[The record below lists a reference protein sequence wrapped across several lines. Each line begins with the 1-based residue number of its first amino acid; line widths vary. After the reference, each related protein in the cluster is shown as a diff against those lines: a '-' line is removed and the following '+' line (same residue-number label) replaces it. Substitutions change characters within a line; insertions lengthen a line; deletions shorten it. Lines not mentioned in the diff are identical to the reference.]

1 MTFSRK
7 HHAYLEDPI
16 VGVAT
21 TSGSLADAAGSVPSA
36 PQRQTVILASVTA
49 FMVGLDVLV
58 IMTALPT
65 LLQTLRAS
73 ASDLAW
79 TVSAYEIGFAA
90 SILTSSALG
99 DRFGRRAVF
108 VGGVAI
114 FTAGSAWCALSSA
127 SGIGMLIIARA
138 FEGIGGG
145 TSMALGLA
153 IITVVTPP
161 AKRGTAFGIWGA
173 IMGMA
178 VACGP
183 LVGGAIIRFLSW
195 QWIFWVNV
203 PIGVT
208 LIALSMVTIKE
219 TRGDVRRLDLI
230 GLTLATAAILLILQ
244 ALIRGGSVPW
254 SDPTIIAGLV
264 AGISALAAF
273 LHWERRCAHP
283 MIPLA
288 MFRDRRFAGG
298 CAASFALGA
307 GLYGNAF
314 IFAQYLQLAVG
325 ADAFGVGLRL
335 LPWVAAGPVIAPLA
349 GVLSDKI
356 GERPVIAAALA
367 LFAAAFF
374 VIGPLVMS
382 GYAYATLIIPL
393 LAAGTGVAA
402 AFPGTAT
409 AVMRS
414 VDPGRFATASG
425 VSNTIRQAGAAF
437 GVAVA
442 AAMFSTFG
450 GYGSGPQFFD
460 GFGAAVITLAAITL
474 LGVIPALRIPP
485 LRARVGEPV
494 SSVSGA
500 DR

>member
-1 MTFSRK
+1 
-7 HHAYLEDPI
+7 
-16 VGVAT
+16 VGIAT
-21 TSGSLADAAGSVPSA
+21 TSGSLADVPGSVPSA
-36 PQRQTVILASVTA
+36 MQRRTVILASVTA

-65 LLQTLRAS
+65 LLQILRAN
-73 ASDLAW
+73 ASDLGW

-99 DRFGRRAVF
+99 DRYGRRTVF
-108 VGGVAI
+108 VVGVAI

-127 SGIGMLIIARA
+127 FGIGMLIIARA

-153 IITVVTPP
+153 IITAVTPP

-178 VACGP
+178 VAFGP
-183 LVGGAIIRFLSW
+183 LVGGTIIRFLSW

-203 PIGVT
+203 PIGIT
-208 LIALSMVTIKE
+208 LIVLSMVSIKE
-219 TRGDVRRLDLI
+219 TRGDVRRIDLI

-244 ALIRGGSVPW
+244 ALIRGGSVQW
-254 SDPTIIAGLV
+254 SDPTIIVGLV
-264 AGISALAAF
+264 AGISALLAF
-273 LHWERRCAHP
+273 VHWERRCSHP

-288 MFRDRRFAGG
+288 MFRNRRFTGG
-298 CAASFALGA
+298 CVASFALGA

-325 ADAFGVGLRL
+325 ADSFGVGLRL
-335 LPWVAAGPVIAPLA
+335 LPWVAAGPIVAPLA
-349 GVLSDKI
+349 GVLADKI
-356 GERPVIAAALA
+356 GERLILAAALA
-367 LFAAAFF
+367 MFAVAFF
-374 VIGPLVMS
+374 AIGPLVMS
-382 GYAYATLIIPL
+382 GHTYAALIIPL
-393 LAAGTGVAA
+393 LVAGTGVAA
-402 AFPGTAT
+402 AFPSTAT

-414 VDPGRFATASG
+414 VDPGQFAIASG

-442 AAMFSTFG
+442 VAMFSTFG
-450 GYGSGPQFFD
+450 GYESGPQFFD
-460 GFGAAVITLAAITL
+460 GFGAAVITLAAVTL
-474 LGVIPALRIPP
+474 LGVIPAIIIPP
-485 LRARVGEPV
+485 LPARSAQPVPVV
-494 SSVSGA
+494 SSAG
-500 DR
+500 R

>member
-1 MTFSRK
+1 
-7 HHAYLEDPI
+7 
-16 VGVAT
+16 VGIAT
-21 TSGSLADAAGSVPSA
+21 TSGSLADVPGNVPSTLE
-36 PQRQTVILASVTA
+36 RRTVILASVTA

-65 LLQTLRAS
+65 LLQTLRAT
-73 ASDLAW
+73 ASGLGW

-99 DRFGRRAVF
+99 DRYGRRAVF
-108 VGGVAI
+108 VAGVAI

-127 SGIGMLIIARA
+127 SGIGMLITARA

-153 IITVVTPP
+153 IITEVTPP

-183 LVGGAIIRFLSW
+183 LVGGVILHFLSW

-203 PIGVT
+203 PIGMT
-208 LIALSMVTIKE
+208 LIVLSMVSIKE

-244 ALIRGGSVPW
+244 ALIRGGSVRW
-254 SDPTIIAGLV
+254 SDPTIIVGLV
-264 AGISALAAF
+264 AGISALWAF
-273 LHWERRCAHP
+273 LHWERRCSHP
-283 MIPLA
+283 MIPLT
-288 MFRDRRFAGG
+288 MFRNRRFAGG

-314 IFAQYLQLAVG
+314 IFSQYLQLAVG
-325 ADAFGVGLRL
+325 ADSFGVGLRL
-335 LPWVAAGPVIAPLA
+335 LPWVAAGPVVAPLA
-349 GVLSDKI
+349 GVLADKL
-356 GERPVIAAALA
+356 GERPIIAAALA
-367 LFAAAFF
+367 MFAAAFF
-374 VIGPLVMS
+374 AIGLLVMS
-382 GYAYATLIIPL
+382 GHTYATLIVPL
-393 LAAGTGVAA
+393 LVAGTGVAA
-402 AFPGTAT
+402 AFPSTAT

-414 VDPGRFATASG
+414 VDSGRFATASG
-425 VSNTIRQAGAAF
+425 VSNAIRQAGAAF

-442 AAMFSTFG
+442 VAMFSTFG
-450 GYGSGPQFFD
+450 GYESGPQFFD
-460 GFGAAVITLAAITL
+460 GFGAAVITLAAVTL
-474 LGVIPALRIPP
+474 LGVIPAMIIPP
-485 LRARVGEPV
+485 LRARSAEPALAV
-494 SSVSGA
+494 SSAG
-500 DR
+500 R

>member
-1 MTFSRK
+1 MG
-7 HHAYLEDPI
+7 I
-16 VGVAT
+16 AT
-21 TSGSLADAAGSVPSA
+21 TGGSLADVSGGVPQA
-36 PQRQTVILASVTA
+36 LQRRTVVLASVTA

-73 ASDLAW
+73 ASDLGW

-99 DRFGRRAVF
+99 DRYGRRAVF
-108 VGGVAI
+108 VAGVAI
-114 FTAGSAWCALSSA
+114 FTAGSAWCALSA
-127 SGIGMLIIARA
+127 PYGIGMLIIARA

-153 IITVVTPP
+153 IITAVTPP

-178 VACGP
+178 VAFGP
-183 LVGGAIIRFLSW
+183 LVGGVILRFLSW

-208 LIALSMVTIKE
+208 LIVLSMVSIKE
-219 TRGDVRRLDLI
+219 SRGDVRRLDLI
-230 GLTLATAAILLILQ
+230 GLILATASILLILQ
-244 ALIRGGSVPW
+244 ALIRGGSVRW
-254 SDPTIIAGLV
+254 SDPSIVAGLV
-264 AGISALAAF
+264 AGIAALVAF
-273 LHWERRCAHP
+273 VYWERKCSHP
-283 MIPLA
+283 MIPLT
-288 MFRDRRFAGG
+288 MFRNRRFAGG

-314 IFAQYLQLAVG
+314 IFAQYLQLALG
-325 ADAFGVGLRL
+325 ADSFGVGLRL
-335 LPWVAAGPVIAPLA
+335 LPWVAAGPVVAPLA
-349 GVLSDKI
+349 GVLADKV
-356 GERPVIAAALA
+356 GERPIITAALA
-367 LFAAAFF
+367 MFAAAFF
-374 VIGPLVMS
+374 AIGPLVMS
-382 GYAYATLIIPL
+382 GHTYATLIIPL
-393 LAAGTGVAA
+393 LIAGTGVAA
-402 AFPGTAT
+402 AFPSTAT

-414 VDPGRFATASG
+414 VEPGRFAIASG

-442 AAMFSTFG
+442 VAMFSTFG

-460 GFGAAVITLAAITL
+460 GFGAAVITLAAVTM
-474 LGVIPALRIPP
+474 LGVIPAMLIPP
-485 LRARVGEPV
+485 LKAHRAEPV
-494 SSVSGA
+494 PAVIGA
-500 DR
+500 GR

>member
-1 MTFSRK
+1 MALPRK
-7 HHAYLEDPI
+7 HHDYQEGPI
-16 VGVAT
+16 VGIAT
-21 TSGSLADAAGSVPSA
+21 ASGSLADVPGSVPS
-36 PQRQTVILASVTA
+36 PLQRQTVILASVTA

-65 LLQTLRAS
+65 LLQTLRAT
-73 ASDLAW
+73 ASDLGW

-99 DRFGRRAVF
+99 DRYGRRAVF
-108 VGGVAI
+108 VAGVAI

-127 SGIGMLIIARA
+127 SGIGMLIVARA

-153 IITVVTPP
+153 IITAVTPP

-178 VACGP
+178 VAFGP
-183 LVGGAIIRFLSW
+183 MVGGVILRYLSW

-203 PIGVT
+203 PIGVI
-208 LIALSMVTIKE
+208 LIALSMVSIKE

-254 SDPTIIAGLV
+254 SDPSIIVGLV
-264 AGISALAAF
+264 AGICALLAF
-273 LHWERRCAHP
+273 LHWERRCSHP
-283 MIPLA
+283 MIPLT
-288 MFRDRRFAGG
+288 MFRNRRFAGG
-298 CAASFALGA
+298 CFASFALGA

-325 ADAFGVGLRL
+325 ANSFGVGLRL
-335 LPWVAAGPVIAPLA
+335 LPWVAAGPVVAPLA
-349 GVLSDKI
+349 GVLADKI
-356 GERPVIAAALA
+356 GERPIITAALA
-367 LFAAAFF
+367 MFAAAFF
-374 VIGPLVMS
+374 AIGPLVMS
-382 GYAYATLIIPL
+382 GHTYAVLIVPL
-393 LAAGTGVAA
+393 LVAGTGVAA
-402 AFPGTAT
+402 AFPSTAT

-442 AAMFSTFG
+442 VAMFSTFG

-460 GFGAAVITLAAITL
+460 GFGAAVITLAAVTL
-474 LGVIPALRIPP
+474 LGVIPALIIPP
-485 LRARVGEPV
+485 LEARRAETASAVEMR
-494 SSVSGA
+494 A
-500 DR
+500 